1 MICEFWASSIAALLI
16 GASCAH
22 AEPPRASSRLDSALR
37 DNDFAAVQAV
47 AADPRQPS
55 GERALASAVIDYW
68 QLRDDR
74 AGPALVHASSDT
86 SLSTDLRR
94 DASMLLSGLR
104 VRQSRYAESLAA
116 LEAALPNVTDP
127 AVRADLEQNRTFI
140 EPLVNAPPMQVTV
153 GRPGSVTL
161 TRDATSHMRAEIGVN
176 AGTVD
181 AIVDTGSGVSTLSLS
196 NARRLG
202 VRMLAGQA
210 SIGTATSQNV
220 TTGLA
225 IADRVTLGGAEF
237 RNVIFLVMPD
247 EALTFA
253 NGAYVVH
260 AIVGLPLLMPL
271 GRVEYTK
278 VGNGATETLRYGP
291 SPNRAGPDSNLLAD
305 GVEAVALVR
314 ANDNART
321 LRFFIDNGAPHSH
334 LNRRFADELP
344 EITSTGQRQAV
355 TTAGGGGSETQ
366 GDAMVLPSV
375 TLHIGSGAAQLSN
388 VPLIDDHHSSRHG
401 DIGLDALEPGRGY
414 VLDFIAMRLEL
425 LN

>member
-1 MICEFWASSIAALLI
+1 MIFKLWASSIAALMI

-22 AEPPRASSRLDSALR
+22 AEAPAPSRLEAALLSS
-37 DNDFAAVQAV
+37 DFGEVQAV
-47 AADPRQPS
+47 AADHHQPS
-55 GERALASAVIDYW
+55 SERALAAAAVDYW

-74 AGPALVHASSDT
+74 AGPALVHASNDS
-86 SLSTDLRR
+86 SLSVGLRR
-94 DASMLLSGLR
+94 DASIILSGLR
-104 VRQSRYAESLAA
+104 MRQSRYAESLAA
-116 LEAALPNVTDP
+116 LDAALPNVSDP
-127 AVRADLEQNRTFI
+127 AVRSDLEQNRTFI
-140 EPLVNAPPMQVTV
+140 EPLTGTPPMQATV
-153 GRPGSVTL
+153 GSPRSIVL
-161 TRDATSHMRAEIGVN
+161 TRDATSHMRADIGVN
-176 AGTVD
+176 NGTVD
-181 AIVDTGSGVSTLSLS
+181 AILDTGSGVSTLSLS

-225 IADRVTLGGAEF
+225 IADRVRLGGAEF

-271 GRVEYTK
+271 GRLEYTK

-305 GVEAVALVR
+305 GVEAVALLR

-321 LRFFIDNGAPHSH
+321 LSFFIDNGAPHTH

-344 EITSTGQRQAV
+344 EITSTGNHQAV

-366 GDAMVLPSV
+366 ADAMVLPSL
-375 TLHIGSGAAQLSN
+375 TLHIGSGSAQLSN
-388 VPLIDDHHSSRHG
+388 VPLIDDHHTSRHG

-414 VLDFIAMRLEL
+414 VLDFIAMRVEL
-425 LN
+425 LS

>member
-1 MICEFWASSIAALLI
+1 MICKLWASSIAALLT

-22 AEPPRASSRLDSALR
+22 AEAPGPSRLEAALLSS
-37 DNDFAAVQAV
+37 DFGEVQAV
-47 AADPRQPS
+47 ATDRRQPS
-55 GERALASAVIDYW
+55 AERALAAAAIDYW

-74 AGPALVHASSDT
+74 AGPALDSACNDA
-86 SLSTDLRR
+86 SLSADLRR
-94 DASMLLSGLR
+94 DASIILSGLR
-104 VRQSRYAESLAA
+104 LRQSRYAESLAA
-116 LEAALPNVTDP
+116 LDAALPSVSDP
-127 AVRADLEQNRTFI
+127 AMRADLEQSRTFI
-140 EPLVNAPPMQVTV
+140 EPLVGAPPTQARI
-153 GRPGSVTL
+153 GPAASIAL
-161 TRDATSHMRAEIGVN
+161 TRDATSHMRADIGVN
-176 AGTVD
+176 GGTVD
-181 AIVDTGSGVSTLSLS
+181 AILDTGSGVSTLSLS

-271 GRVEYTK
+271 GRLEYRK
-278 VGNGATETLRYGP
+278 IGNGATETLRYGP
-291 SPNRAGPDSNLLAD
+291 SSNRAGRDSNLLAD

-344 EITSTGQRQAV
+344 EITSSGRHQAV

-366 GDAMVLPSV
+366 ADAMILPSL

-388 VPLIDDHHSSRHG
+388 VPLIDDHHTSRHG

>member
-1 MICEFWASSIAALLI
+1 MICRVWASSIAALLI
-16 GASCAH
+16 GASSAY
-22 AEPPRASSRLDSALR
+22 AEAAGPSRLETALR
-37 DNDFAAVQAV
+37 SSDFGEVQAV
-47 AADPRQPS
+47 AADHHQPS
-55 GERALASAVIDYW
+55 AERSLAAGAIDYW

-74 AGPALVHASSDT
+74 AGPALVHASNDA

-94 DASMLLSGLR
+94 DASIILSGLR
-104 VRQSRYAESLAA
+104 LRQSRYAESLAA
-116 LEAALPNVTDP
+116 LDAALPNVSDP
-127 AVRADLEQNRTFI
+127 AVRADLEQSRTFI
-140 EPLVNAPPMQVTV
+140 EPLVGAPPMQAIV
-153 GRPGSVTL
+153 GLPGSIAL
-161 TRDATSHMRAEIGVN
+161 TRDATSHMRADIGVN
-176 AGTVD
+176 NGTVD

-260 AIVGLPLLMPL
+260 AIVGLPLLIPL
-271 GRVEYTK
+271 GRLEYTK
-278 VGNGATETLRYGP
+278 VGDGATETLRYGP
-291 SPNRAGPDSNLLAD
+291 SPSRAGPESNLLAD
-305 GVEAVALVR
+305 GVEAVALLR

-344 EITSTGQRQAV
+344 EITTSGVHQAV

-366 GDAMVLPSV
+366 ADAMVLPSL
-375 TLHIGSGAAQLSN
+375 TLHIGSGAVQLSN
-388 VPLIDDHHSSRHG
+388 VPLIDDHHTSRHG
-401 DIGLDALEPGRGY
+401 DIGLDALERGRGY
-414 VLDFIAMRLEL
+414 VLDFNEMRLQL
-425 LN
+425 ID

>member
-1 MICEFWASSIAALLI
+1 MICRFWASSIAALLI

-22 AEPPRASSRLDSALR
+22 AEPPQGPSRLEAALR
-37 DNDFAAVQAV
+37 ISDFGEVQAV
-47 AADPRQPS
+47 AGDHRQPNA
-55 GERALASAVIDYW
+55 ERALATAAIDYW

-74 AGPALVHASSDT
+74 AGPALVRASGDA
-86 SLSTDLRR
+86 SLSAGLRR
-94 DASMLLSGLR
+94 DASIILSGLR
-104 VRQSRYAESLAA
+104 LRQSRYAESLAA
-116 LEAALPNVTDP
+116 LDAALPRVTDP
-127 AVRADLEQNRTFI
+127 AVRADLEQSRTFI
-140 EPLVNAPPMQVTV
+140 EPLIGAPPMQAHI
-153 GRPGSVTL
+153 GPAASIAL
-161 TRDATSHMRAEIGVN
+161 TRDATSHMRADIGVN
-176 AGTVD
+176 GGTVD
-181 AIVDTGSGVSTLSLS
+181 AILDTGSGVSTLSLS

-210 SIGTATSQNV
+210 SIGTATSANV

-253 NGAYVVH
+253 HGAYVVH

-271 GRVEYTK
+271 GRVEYAK
-278 VGNGATETLRYGP
+278 VGDGATETLRYGP
-291 SPNRAGPDSNLLAD
+291 SPNRAGPDSNLFAD
-305 GVEAVALVR
+305 GVDAVALVR
-314 ANDNART
+314 ANDNAQT

-344 EITSTGQRQAV
+344 EITSSGRHQAV

-366 GDAMVLPSV
+366 ADAMVLPSL

-388 VPLIDDHHSSRHG
+388 VPLIDDHHTSRHG

-414 VLDFIAMRLEL
+414 VLDFIAMRVEL